1 MRRRNRQ
8 AIEPETPRKVPKPLL
23 IFAIVLALISSLFL
37 FITRDTSQTR
47 TNIAVPGPEES
58 VYILSFEHNGLTSIH
73 IPGNTVIH
81 TAGNL
86 GDWPARSLWKLGH
99 NEGVKGALMSRSLT
113 KTFSLPVTDWAGSE
127 AYGFT
132 KGGIA
137 SLKLIFTPFETSLTF
152 GERIRLAFASSR
164 IDPANKRVVNLVTLN
179 ILSLDKDESGEP
191 IYNVRERTPVG
202 ILKLFDEALFS
213 AEGVTIGIEDGV
225 QDGYVASELSRL
237 LTVIGGKVVS
247 IEKKEIPD
255 TCTISAR
262 GEYASFLA
270 KVLPCTIDK
279 TDPKP
284 FDIKIR
290 IGAEFTKLM

>member
-1 MRRRNRQ
+1 MRRRTRQ
-8 AIEPETPRKVPKPLL
+8 VVEPQTPRKFPKLFL
-23 IFAIVLALISSLFL
+23 MFTIGLAIVSSLFL
-37 FITRDTSQTR
+37 FITRDSSQTR
-47 TNIAVPGPEES
+47 TNIAVPGPEDS

-86 GDWPARSLWKLGH
+86 GDWPARSLWKLGQ
-99 NEGVKGALMSRSLT
+99 NEGVKGSLMSRSLT

-127 AYGFT
+127 AYAFT

-137 SLKLIFTPFETSLTF
+137 SIRLIFTPFETSLTF
-152 GERIRLAFASSR
+152 GERVRLAFAASR
-164 IDPANKRVVNLVTLN
+164 IDSANKRVVNLVTLN
-179 ILSLDKDESGEP
+179 ILSLDKDESGDP

-202 ILKLFDEALFS
+202 ILKLFDESLFS
-213 AEGVTIGIEDGV
+213 GQGVTIGIEDGV

-247 IEKKEIPD
+247 IEKKEVPN

-262 GEYASFLA
+262 REYATFLS
-270 KVLPCTIDK
+270 KVLPCTVDSN
-279 TDPKP
+279 DPKP

-290 IGAEFTKLM
+290 IGSEFTKLM